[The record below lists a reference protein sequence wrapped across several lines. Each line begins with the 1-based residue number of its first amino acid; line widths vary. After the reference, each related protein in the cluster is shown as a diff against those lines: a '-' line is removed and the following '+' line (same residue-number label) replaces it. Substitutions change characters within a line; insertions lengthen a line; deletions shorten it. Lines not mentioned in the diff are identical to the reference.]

1 MNLVGWLG
9 MGGALFWPVSVTCIA
24 PFEVD
29 RRGRF
34 APVVLLVT
42 VKGDVLGLKTGP
54 KGCGFCYDFGG

>member
-1 MNLVGWLG
+1 

-24 PFEVD
+24 PFKMD

-42 VKGDVLGLKTGP
+42 VKGDMLGLKTGP